1 MKFYNP
7 FKWHIIKINSKF
19 YIRSY
24 VFDSFVVYPVYLHNN
39 HHINDRGYLSFLDN
53 NDNDRWDGR
62 GFLFSKT
69 YQWRRI
75 SMFNSFDTINEAK
88 VKLDKQSKKV
98 KVHV

>member
-1 MKFYNP
+1 
-7 FKWHIIKINSKF
+7 
-19 YIRSY
+19 
-24 VFDSFVVYPVYLHNN
+24 
-39 HHINDRGYLSFLDN
+39 LSFLDN